1 MLLLTMPSSYLS
13 GTPSRIPA
21 ILCAGLAKAYGGLVA
36 LDGVDLAVHAGECFG
51 VIGENGAGKTTL
63 VKCLLDFCELDRG
76 HIEIFG
82 VPSHYVSSRAV
93 LAYVPE
99 GFTPPYHLTGD
110 DFLRYMA
117 HLHGYDHRPAE
128 VREVMGRLEFDDS
141 ASTRAARTYSKGMAQ
156 KLALAA
162 ALLSRKNLYVL
173 DEPTTGLDPRA
184 ADLLRRELEALKR
197 RGKTLFIASHAL
209 GDVDRLCDRVAVM
222 HAGRIRYVG
231 TPEALKSRYGC
242 TSLETAFLACTGDFR
257 QSA

>member
-1 MLLLTMPSSYLS
+1 
-13 GTPSRIPA
+13 
-21 ILCAGLAKAYGGLVA
+21 
-36 LDGVDLAVHAGECFG
+36 
-51 VIGENGAGKTTL
+51 
-63 VKCLLDFCELDRG
+63 
-76 HIEIFG
+76 
-82 VPSHYVSSRAV
+82 V
-93 LAYVPE
+93 LAFVPE

-173 DEPTTGLDPRA
+173 DEPTTGLDRRA

-231 TPEALKSRYGC
+231 TPEALKSRYRC

-257 QSA
+257 QSP

>member
-1 MLLLTMPSSYLS
+1 MLALTMTCSYLA
-13 GTPSRIPA
+13 GTPSRTPA
-21 ILCAGLAKAYGGLVA
+21 ILCAGLAKAYGPLVA
-36 LDGVDLAVHAGECFG
+36 LDGVDLSVHAGECFG
-51 VIGENGAGKTTL
+51 IIGVNGAGKTTL

-128 VREVMGRLEFDDS
+128 VREVLGRLEFDD
-141 ASTRAARTYSKGMAQ
+141 AALNRPAREYSKGMAQ
-156 KLALAA
+156 KLALSA

-184 ADLLRRELEALKR
+184 AALLRREIETLKR

-209 GDVDRLCDRVAVM
+209 ADVERLCDRVAVM
-222 HAGRIRYVG
+222 HGGRIRYVG

-242 TSLETAFLACTGDFR
+242 ANLEAAFLACTGDFR